1 MGKQGFSGMSFPF
14 RFDGR
19 GGVAKSTT
27 SHQDFSHIKEGII
40 QLLGTNIG
48 ERIMELD
55 FGSEVNKVMFNSIDS
70 EISVSELEFY
80 IRDAISKW
88 DNRVEVNSVKVTP
101 FVDEENAGFLVDLD
115 LKAIKFMQDF
125 KMSSIITEGGVT
137 FNE

>member
-1 MGKQGFSGMSFPF
+1 
-14 RFDGR
+14 
-19 GGVAKSTT
+19 
-27 SHQDFSHIKEGII
+27 
-40 QLLGTNIG
+40 
-48 ERIMELD
+48 MELD